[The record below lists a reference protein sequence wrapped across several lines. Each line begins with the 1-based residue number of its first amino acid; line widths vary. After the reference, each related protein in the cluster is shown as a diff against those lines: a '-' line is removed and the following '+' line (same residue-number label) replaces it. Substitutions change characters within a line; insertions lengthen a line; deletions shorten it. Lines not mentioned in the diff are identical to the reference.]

1 MKITKGKVRSALK
14 VVVYGPEGIGKSTI
28 SSHFPDPVYID
39 TEGSTKELDVSR
51 LPVPE
56 TWEQLLEEVDY
67 VAANPTI
74 CKTLVIDTFDWAERL
89 CQKSV
94 CEKNRWSSV
103 SEPGYGK
110 GYGAAFTE
118 FCKLLSKL
126 DQVIKAGVNVVGT
139 CHAKITKFEQ
149 PDEMGAYDR
158 WEMKLQNSNNSNSS
172 QAVKEWADMVLFANY
187 KTFAVK
193 TDAGARKAQGGK
205 RVMYATHHPCWDAKN
220 RFGLPDVMDFDFK
233 EIAHLFE
240 AKEVKKEVKEEV
252 KEEKKPEALPYPT
265 DMGLEEKELRDL
277 MKKAGITEDE
287 VIVTFHAKGKFKDA
301 MSFMDID
308 DWGFIKK
315 SVIGNWNA
323 FRNAVEKYGK
333 EDPFINHEA

>member
-1 MKITKGKVRSALK
+1 
-14 VVVYGPEGIGKSTI
+14 
-28 SSHFPDPVYID
+28 
-39 TEGSTKELDVSR
+39 
-51 LPVPE
+51 
-56 TWEQLLEEVDY
+56 
-67 VAANPTI
+67 
-74 CKTLVIDTFDWAERL
+74 
-89 CQKSV
+89 
-94 CEKNRWSSV
+94 V

-220 RFGLPDVMDFDFK
+220 RFGLKDPLPLEYDSISECVPDMMQQQRTVDH
-233 EIAHLFE
+233 EPVAE
-240 AKEVKKEVKEEV
+240 PV
-252 KEEKKPEALPYPT
+252 EEKNSGKTVANQQPVVEAPAEKTRKYPKRLEALEDLMDQYNIT
-265 DMGLEEKELRDL
+265 DAELR
-277 MKKAGITEDE
+277 KAIAVKQYLPPECKVEDYPQDFVSWLVSVWDSFVPFVNEQIKGI
-287 VIVTFHAKGKFKDA
+287 
-301 MSFMDID
+301 
-308 DWGFIKK
+308 
-315 SVIGNWNA
+315 
-323 FRNAVEKYGK
+323 
-333 EDPFINHEA
+333 PF